1 MNEEIKKYLEEHTLS
16 YNEKSSYIKKII
28 CEILKYDENNG
39 INQVIGEFYD
49 GYLKK
54 NFCMVVLEE
63 FYLSPIVEARL
74 DRMNE
79 EEKVKLAKET
89 FDTYIKAIVYN
100 INNNDL
106 VLATSL
112 FYSMNQFIRRRVN
125 YNNELMTDKMIY
137 DQKEEYIKKG
147 KAY

>member
-1 MNEEIKKYLEEHTLS
+1 
-16 YNEKSSYIKKII
+16 
-28 CEILKYDENNG
+28 
-39 INQVIGEFYD
+39 
-49 GYLKK
+49 
-54 NFCMVVLEE
+54 MVVLEE
-63 FYLSPIVEARL
+63 FYLSPIVETRL

-79 EEKVKLAKET
+79 EEKVELAKET
-89 FDTYIKAIVYN
+89 FDTYIKTIVYN

-112 FYSMNQFIRRRVN
+112 FYSMNQFIRRKVN

-147 KAY
+147 KESNEKLNFSFSD